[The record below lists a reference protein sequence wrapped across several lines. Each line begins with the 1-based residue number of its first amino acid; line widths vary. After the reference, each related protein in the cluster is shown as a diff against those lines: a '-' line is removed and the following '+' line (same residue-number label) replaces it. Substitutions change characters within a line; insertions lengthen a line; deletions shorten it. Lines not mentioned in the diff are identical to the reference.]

1 MTPEET
7 AAFAASVAGVT
18 ERYWARAADAGAAD
32 ADGERLSAL
41 WAAGADQGWFALGEE
56 DALDAA
62 LVAVRELGR
71 VACPLPVADAFVA
84 ARVFAGE
91 EGGAAKIAGQLE
103 AGEIRVLATLESD
116 ADESDGDEIRYLD
129 AAPAATHVL
138 TLPRGST
145 TLVISATPV
154 TSVGLATSTTST
166 TSTMSTTSATSA
178 TSVGMARLRPIT
190 ACRPLP
196 GLAVPAWSAVTLGP
210 AEAQAEITATRTAE
224 NVTLLRLGLAA
235 RALAAAER
243 AHELAVEHAKTR
255 HQFGQP
261 IGRFGAVQQRVAACQ
276 IDVSAS
282 RELLDRAAAAYAGG
296 RADWPLQAEIAVEFI
311 ALAARRVQFG
321 AHHTLAAVGYFEEHD
336 APWLFRRV
344 QADIARLAALPPPA
358 GRVADVLV
366 ETGASL
372 PAFDLGPTGESFRAE
387 FRAFLA
393 AQARPDGG
401 FDQATLIPA
410 MAERGWFGFGWPPEA
425 GGRNA
430 SLAEQVALQEEATY
444 ARAPV
449 RTQLSSVTLL
459 GNSILRH
466 GTARQQAAFLPLI
479 RAGALHFCLGYSEP
493 EVGSDL
499 ASLKT
504 RAQRSGEDGGWVING
519 QKLWTTGGHLASHV
533 WLATRTDP
541 DASPRHA
548 GITVFLV
555 PMDTPGITIA
565 QHRALSGEIS
575 CTVFYDDVRVPD
587 SARVGEVNG
596 GWKVITD
603 ALAGERVVM
612 GGIAA
617 SMLRQLDDLLGWL
630 RADPVERAGPRGS
643 ATRAKLGELAVTL
656 QANRALVAAAIAATA
671 VGRGA
676 RLEAPMAGVL
686 GGELAETFGQTL
698 LDIIGPTGA
707 LAGPDAPGGG
717 EFEYGLRLSIMYV
730 VGGGTNDI
738 QRGLIARGL
747 GLPR

>member
-1 MTPEET
+1 
-7 AAFAASVAGVT
+7 
-18 ERYWARAADAGAAD
+18 
-32 ADGERLSAL
+32 
-41 WAAGADQGWFALGEE
+41 
-56 DALDAA
+56 
-62 LVAVRELGR
+62 
-71 VACPLPVADAFVA
+71 
-84 ARVFAGE
+84 
-91 EGGAAKIAGQLE
+91 
-103 AGEIRVLATLESD
+103 
-116 ADESDGDEIRYLD
+116 
-129 AAPAATHVL
+129 
-138 TLPRGST
+138 
-145 TLVISATPV
+145 
-154 TSVGLATSTTST
+154 
-166 TSTMSTTSATSA
+166 
-178 TSVGMARLRPIT
+178 MAI
-190 ACRPLP
+190 
-196 GLAVPAWSAVTLGP
+196 
-210 AEAQAEITATRTAE
+210 
-224 NVTLLRLGLAA
+224 
-235 RALAAAER
+235 
-243 AHELAVEHAKTR
+243 EHAKTR
-255 HQFGQP
+255 RQFGQL
-261 IGRFGAVQQRVAACQ
+261 IGSFGAVQQRVASCQ
-276 IDVSAS
+276 IDVSAA
-282 RELLDRAAAAYAGG
+282 RQLLDRAAAAYGSG

-321 AHHTLAAVGYFEEHD
+321 AHHTLAAIGYFEEHD

-344 QADIARLAALPPPA
+344 HADITRLATLPSRA
-358 GRVADVLV
+358 GTVADVLV
-366 ETGASL
+366 EAGAQVGADVQVETAASL

-387 FRAFLA
+387 VGAFLA

-430 SLAEQVALQEEATY
+430 SLAEQVVLQEEATY

-466 GTARQQAAFLPLI
+466 GSARQQAAFLPLI
-479 RAGALHFCLGYSEP
+479 RAGRLHFCLGYSEP
-493 EVGSDL
+493 EAGSDL

-504 RAQRSGEDGGWVING
+504 RAQRSGDGGDWVING

-533 WLATRTDP
+533 WLATRTNP

-555 PMDTPGITIA
+555 PMDTPGITIQ

-617 SMLRQLDDLLGWL
+617 SMLRELDDLLAWA
-630 RADPVERAGPRGS
+630 RADPAGRVGPRGS
-643 ATRAKLGELAVTL
+643 AARAKLGELAVTL

-671 VGRGA
+671 SGRGT

-698 LDIIGPTGA
+698 LDIIGPAGA
-707 LAGPDAPGGG
+707 LAGPAAPGGG